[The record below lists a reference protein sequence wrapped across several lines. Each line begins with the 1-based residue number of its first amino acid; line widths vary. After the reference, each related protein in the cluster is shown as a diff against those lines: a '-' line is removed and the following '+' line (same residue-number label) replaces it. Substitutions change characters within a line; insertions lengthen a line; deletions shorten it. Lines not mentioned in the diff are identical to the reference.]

1 MNLLVQEAES
11 NVIQLEITFLVG
23 LLIITLVAILVRRVK
38 IPYTVALVLAG
49 LGLAFVPAIPLIN
62 PDSADSIV
70 TSELILALFV
80 PPLIFEGALHISWRS
95 LRDNLRPILLMAVVG
110 VLLGTFIVGG
120 IVAGIGLAVEPLAAA
135 LHLTQLQNLD
145 PIPFAAAIAF
155 GALISATDPVAVIAF
170 FRTLGVGK
178 RLSMLVEGESL
189 LNDGT
194 SIVIFNLAL
203 ALGGAAA
210 GSQGAAEFN
219 LLMVVWDFTRVAVGG
234 LMVGLLVG
242 FVVDHFFLRP
252 LDERLVETTV
262 TMLAAFGSFIL
273 AEQLHLSGILA
284 VVAAGIYIGDALP
297 GHTTP
302 TTKVALF
309 NFWEI
314 VAFVVTSLI
323 FLLIG
328 TQIDIR
334 DVISPQNIVLVLAAV
349 VAILVSRMLVV
360 YGMSA
365 LSGRMG
371 TPIPRSYQHVMFWGG
386 LRGAISL
393 ALALSLSSN
402 AFGTG
407 VGAQLRLMTFGVVLF
422 TLLVQGTT
430 IEALLKRLGLAQR
443 SPRQIEK
450 ERQMGRFY
458 AARAARI
465 ELERLHERGM
475 VSGSL
480 WEAMVEAQEAELQ
493 QHDRD
498 VQVMWQKYPG
508 MSTELALQ
516 VRRAMLRAERTAL
529 ADANRQ
535 EIISE
540 EVQQEMMELI
550 DARMELLRLLQE
562 RGTTV
567 PLIEEGKQAAER
579 Q

>member
-1 MNLLVQEAES
+1 MRPFVQEADS
-11 NVIQLEITFLVG
+11 TVIQLEITFLVG

-49 LGLAFVPAIPLIN
+49 LGLAFIPAIPFVN
-62 PDSADSIV
+62 PNSADSIV

-80 PPLIFEGALHISWRS
+80 PPLIFEGALHLSWKNF
-95 LRDNLRPILLMAVVG
+95 RDNLRPILLMAVVG
-110 VLLGTFIVGG
+110 VLLGPFIVGG
-120 IVAGIGLAVEPLAAA
+120 IVWGIGWAIDPFAAA
-135 LHLTQLQNLD
+135 FNLPQLQNFD

-170 FRTLGVGK
+170 FRSLGVSK

-203 ALGGAAA
+203 ALGGAATGMQVA
-210 GSQGAAEFN
+210 TKFN
-219 LLMVVWDFTRVAVGG
+219 LPIAVWDFIRVAAGG
-234 LMVGLLVG
+234 LVVGLAVG

-252 LDERLVETTV
+252 LDDRLVETTI
-262 TMLAAFGSFIL
+262 TMLAAFSSFIL

-284 VVAAGIYIGDALP
+284 VVAAGIYIGNALP
-297 GHTTP
+297 AHTTP

-334 DVISPQNIVLVLAAV
+334 DVISPQNIILVLAAV
-349 VAILVSRMLVV
+349 VAILVSRSLVV

-365 LSGRMG
+365 LSGRLG
-371 TPIPRSYQHVMFWGG
+371 TSIPRSYQHIMLWGG

-393 ALALSLSSN
+393 ALALSLN
-402 AFGTG
+402 PHAFGNG
-407 VGAQLRLMTFGVVLF
+407 VGTQLRLMTFGVVLF

-430 IEALLKRLGLAQR
+430 IEALLKRLGLSQR
-443 SPRQIEK
+443 APQQIEK
-450 ERQMGRFY
+450 ERQMGLFY
-458 AARAARI
+458 AARAART
-465 ELERLHERGM
+465 ELDRLHEWGM
-475 VSGSL
+475 ISGSL

-493 QHDRD
+493 QHDQD
-498 VQVMWQKYPG
+498 VQAMWQKYPG
-508 MSTELALQ
+508 MSTELAIQ

-529 ADANRQ
+529 AEANQQ
-535 EIISE
+535 EIVSE
-540 EVQQEMMELI
+540 DVQHEMMELI
-550 DARMELLRLLQE
+550 DARMELLHLLEE
-562 RGTTV
+562 RGTTI
-567 PLIEEGKQAAER
+567 PLIGDEDQES
-579 Q
+579 

>member
-1 MNLLVQEAES
+1 MNALVQEAES

-80 PPLIFEGALHISWRS
+80 PPLIFEGALHISWKS
-95 LRDNLRPILLMAVVG
+95 FRDNLRPILLMAVVG
-110 VLLGTFIVGG
+110 VLLGTFIVGS
-120 IVAGIGLAVEPLAAA
+120 IVAGIGWAVDPLAAA
-135 LHLTQLQNLD
+135 LNLPQLQNLD

-170 FRTLGVGK
+170 FRSLGVGK

-210 GSQGAAEFN
+210 GSRGATEFN

-234 LMVGLLVG
+234 LIVGLLVG
-242 FVVDHFFLRP
+242 FLVDHFFLRP

-284 VVAAGIYIGDALP
+284 VVAAGIYIGNALP

-349 VAILVSRMLVV
+349 VAILVSRTLVV

-365 LSGRMG
+365 LSGRLG

-430 IEALLKRLGLAQR
+430 IEGLLKRLGLAHR

-450 ERQMGRFY
+450 EQQMGRFY

-475 VSGSL
+475 ISGSL
-480 WEAMVEAQEAELQ
+480 WEAMLEAQEAELQ
-493 QHDRD
+493 QHDQD
-498 VQVMWQKYPG
+498 VQAMWQKYPG

-529 ADANRQ
+529 AEANRQ

-550 DARMELLRLLQE
+550 DARMELLGLLEE

-567 PLIEEGKQAAER
+567 PLLEEKGDSGEL
-579 Q
+579 

>member
-1 MNLLVQEAES
+1 MKVLVQEVES

-80 PPLIFEGALHISWRS
+80 PPLIFEGALHISWKS
-95 LRDNLRPILLMAVVG
+95 FRDNLRPILLMAVVG
-110 VLLGTFIVGG
+110 VLLGTFIVGS
-120 IVAGIGLAVEPLAAA
+120 IVAGIGWAVDPLAAA
-135 LHLTQLQNLD
+135 LNLPQLQNLD

-170 FRTLGVGK
+170 FRSLGVGK

-203 ALGGAAA
+203 TLGGAAA
-210 GSQGAAEFN
+210 GSLGATEFN

-234 LMVGLLVG
+234 LIVGLLVG
-242 FVVDHFFLRP
+242 FLVDHFFLRP

-284 VVAAGIYIGDALP
+284 VVAAGIYIGNALP

-349 VAILVSRMLVV
+349 VAILVSRTLVV

-365 LSGRMG
+365 LSGRLG
-371 TPIPRSYQHVMFWGG
+371 TPIPRSYQHIMFWGG

-430 IEALLKRLGLAQR
+430 IEGLLKRLGLAHR

-450 ERQMGRFY
+450 EQQMGRFY

-475 VSGSL
+475 ISGSL
-480 WEAMVEAQEAELQ
+480 WEAMLEAQEAELQ

-498 VQVMWQKYPG
+498 LQAMWQKYPG

-516 VRRAMLRAERTAL
+516 ARRAMLRAERTAL
-529 ADANRQ
+529 AEANRQ

-550 DARMELLRLLQE
+550 DARMELLRLLEE

-567 PLIEEGKQAAER
+567 PLLEEKRESGEL
-579 Q
+579 

>member
-1 MNLLVQEAES
+1 MRPFVQEADS
-11 NVIQLEITFLVG
+11 TVIQLEITFLVG

-49 LGLAFVPAIPLIN
+49 LGLAFIPAIPFVN
-62 PDSADSIV
+62 PNSADSIV

-80 PPLIFEGALHISWRS
+80 PPLIFEGALHLSWKNF
-95 LRDNLRPILLMAVVG
+95 RDNLRPILLMAVVG

-120 IVAGIGLAVEPLAAA
+120 IVWGIGWAIDPLALASN
-135 LHLTQLQNLD
+135 LPPLQTVD

-170 FRTLGVGK
+170 FRSLGVSK

-203 ALGGAAA
+203 ALGGAATGMQVA
-210 GSQGAAEFN
+210 TKFN
-219 LLMVVWDFTRVAVGG
+219 LPIAVWDFIRVAAGG
-234 LMVGLLVG
+234 LVVGLAVG

-252 LDERLVETTV
+252 LDDRLVETTI
-262 TMLAAFGSFIL
+262 TMLAAFSSFIL

-284 VVAAGIYIGDALP
+284 VVAAGIYIGNALP
-297 GHTTP
+297 AHTTP

-334 DVISPQNIVLVLAAV
+334 DVISPQNIILVLAAV
-349 VAILVSRMLVV
+349 VAILVSRSLVV

-365 LSGRMG
+365 LSGRLG
-371 TPIPRSYQHVMFWGG
+371 TSIPRSYQHIMLWGG

-393 ALALSLSSN
+393 ALALSLN
-402 AFGTG
+402 PHAFGNG
-407 VGAQLRLMTFGVVLF
+407 VGTQLRLMTFGVVLF

-430 IEALLKRLGLAQR
+430 IEALLKRLGLSQR
-443 SPRQIEK
+443 APQQIEK
-450 ERQMGRFY
+450 ERQMGLFY
-458 AARAARI
+458 AARAART
-465 ELERLHERGM
+465 ELDRLHEWGM
-475 VSGSL
+475 ISGSL

-493 QHDRD
+493 QHDQD
-498 VQVMWQKYPG
+498 VQAMWQKYPG
-508 MSTELALQ
+508 MSTELAIQ

-529 ADANRQ
+529 AEANQQ
-535 EIISE
+535 EIVSE
-540 EVQQEMMELI
+540 DVQHEMMELI
-550 DARMELLRLLQE
+550 DARMELLHLLEE
-562 RGTTV
+562 RGTTI
-567 PLIEEGKQAAER
+567 PLIGDEDQES
-579 Q
+579 